1 MALGVVP
8 LLPQLPAPGS
18 LPVSHL
24 CHVLRVL
31 RCLAEDLLEV
41 ALEAGKEVASLGV
54 HAVQGHARPGLH
66 LLLERSAHWAAL
78 DEAQARSR

>member
-54 HAVQGHARPGLH
+54 HVHARPGLH

-78 DEAQARSR
+78 DEAQAGSR